1 MSTKKERMSYEMKS
15 TIEQAVRYLKKGGL
29 IVLLDDERRENE
41 GDVVGLG
48 SKMTPEN
55 VNFMVSKA
63 HGLLCAPITRDIADK
78 LSLPQMVEN
87 NTESNGTKF
96 TISVDGS
103 ENLGVTT
110 GVSAYDRSATIRA
123 LSKKEVVKSDFVH
136 PGHMFP
142 LVADD
147 GGVLK
152 RDGHTEA
159 AVDLAILAGETPV
172 GAICEILLPD
182 GHMARRDAL
191 KQFAIH
197 YELPLIT
204 IDQLKQYLVVHGR
217 EEIKCE

>member
-1 MSTKKERMSYEMKS
+1 MSTKQERMSYEMKS

-142 LVADD
+142 LVAAD

-217 EEIKCE
+217 EEIKC